1 MKTLSVYIRS
11 LDSDKLA
18 VSFHADNFN
27 FTLLVDAIKQVPGR
41 RYDSQNKIWTIP
53 NRQLS
58 CDILLKNLYDT
69 AIFSVQ
75 DGIENTGKHC
85 SEKSDYFVKLDMA
98 IESRHYSKRTKISY
112 RYWVRRF
119 LEYYGNEIN
128 GIELDSKKAEY
139 IVNEFVSTLATKENV
154 ASSTQNQALAALL
167 FFFRNVCGIELS
179 NSDKIIRAKKPK
191 ILPTVMSRDE
201 VALIFSYLPQNEH
214 GLLIRLLYGTG
225 LRLMEGLHLRVQDID
240 FAANEII
247 VRSGKGAKD
256 RKTMLPLS
264 LKYQLQ
270 EHLKTIKNI
279 HEKDCADGFGKTLL
293 PGALAGKYKNASRDW
308 LWQWVFPQAN
318 RWHNKETGEQG
329 RHHVDA
335 SIIQRVV
342 HIASLRSGIAKRIS
356 CHTFRHSF
364 ATHLIENGYDIRTVQ
379 ELLGHSDVKTT
390 MIYTHVLNRGTLGVR
405 SPIDGV

>member
-1 MKTLSVYIRS
+1 MSVYIRS
-11 LDSDKLA
+11 HCSGKLA
-18 VSFHADNFN
+18 VSFHVDNSN
-27 FTLLVDAIKQVPGR
+27 FPLLLEAIKQVPGR
-41 RYDSQNKIWTIP
+41 QYDGQKRLWTIP
-53 NRQLS
+53 NKQLS
-58 CDILLKNLYDT
+58 CDILLKNLYNTSIFSINDEAIKKTSDNYLERSDHFIKLDT
-69 AIFSVQ
+69 AIEV
-75 DGIENTGKHC
+75 
-85 SEKSDYFVKLDMA
+85 
-98 IESRHYSKRTKISY
+98 RHYSKRTKISY

-119 LEYYGNEIN
+119 LEYYETEIN
-128 GIELDSKKAEY
+128 GIELDSKKTEH
-139 IVNEFVSTLATKENV
+139 IVNEFVSMLATKENV

-167 FFFRNVCGIELS
+167 FFFRNVLGIELS

-191 ILPTVMSRDE
+191 ILPTVMTRDE
-201 VALIFSYLPQNEH
+201 VSLIFSYLPQNEY

-225 LRLMEGLHLRVQDID
+225 LRLMEALRLRVQDID

-270 EHLKTIKNI
+270 EHLKKVKKI

-308 LWQWVFPQAN
+308 LWQWVFPQAH
-318 RWHNKETGEQG
+318 RWHNKESGEQG

-342 HIASLRSGIAKRIS
+342 HTASIKSGITKRIS

-405 SPIDGV
+405 SPIDSV